1 MLMKNVFF
9 FLALVLVGVLTQLL
23 PLYAQDNGENGNEE
37 NDDEEKEKT
46 IAETVKD
53 FEKLEGLFTLYRNPK
68 NGGLMM
74 EILPEQLER
83 EYIYFSYSENG
94 VVASGHF
101 RGNYRD
107 QAIFRLHKYYDR
119 IEFVEQNTS
128 FYFDPESPLSRAAE
142 ANISAAVLASSKIV
156 ATTENKDRYLIN
168 LDDVLLN
175 ESLHKLTPMPDPEKK
190 PHEQFSLGKLSKNKT
205 RYASVRVYPENL
217 NIQVD
222 YVYDNESPYVRG
234 GLEVT
239 DPRSITLT
247 LQHSF
252 LLVPDN
258 ECKNLIVRNVRVE
271 WTNGPDRDNG
281 AYGLYPV
288 QCENVL
294 IDGVVAIGA
303 SDAGI
308 YVGQSNM
315 VVVKNSRAEFNVAGI
330 EIENTTNADVFD
342 NVATNNTGGILVF
355 NMPNLP
361 QTGARTRVF
370 RNRIS
375 SNNTANFA
383 PKGTA
388 VSGVPAGSGV
398 VINSNDEVEIF
409 NNDISDNATANII
422 ISSLFST
429 GYADRSTA
437 ENFDPYPEAIY
448 IYDNNFEGGGDAPDG
463 LDLKTLKVAM
473 YGLTGSFPDI
483 IWDGFV
489 NEDLLVNGKQP
500 QASSICVK
508 NSGAVVLNVDAPN
521 KYQNARDDMDAHLCE
536 LPLLPAIELPFS

>member
-1 MLMKNVFF
+1 MPVTESKLENTFQKALM
-9 FLALVLVGVLTQLL
+9 
-23 PLYAQDNGENGNEE
+23 
-37 NDDEEKEKT
+37 
-46 IAETVKD
+46 
-53 FEKLEGLFTLYRNPK
+53 EKLILAKAGDVIEIPEGVYEIHR
-68 NGGLMM
+68 GLSLKVDGVTIRGAGMNKS
-74 EILPEQLER
+74 ILSFKDQSQGAEGMIITGNDIVLEGFAV
-83 EYIYFSYSENG
+83 EDTKG
-94 VVASGHF
+94 
-101 RGNYRD
+101 D
-107 QAIFRLHKYYDR
+107 AI
-119 IEFVEQNTS
+119 
-128 FYFDPESPLSRAAE
+128 
-142 ANISAAVLASSKIV
+142 KI
-156 ATTENKDRYLIN
+156 
-168 LDDVLLN
+168 
-175 ESLHKLTPMPDPEKK
+175 
-190 PHEQFSLGKLSKNKT
+190 
-205 RYASVRVYPENL
+205 
-217 NIQVD
+217 
-222 YVYDNESPYVRG
+222 
-234 GLEVT
+234 
-239 DPRSITLT
+239 
-247 LQHSF
+247 
-252 LLVPDN
+252 N